1 MLLFFFQ
8 YWSCIQLLFTPFPS
22 WQSIQECASS
32 FFVIADIAL
41 YFWLMLMSFLSFK
54 LRFLSGDIFFLFFNL
69 QVITCFRV
77 RINISW
83 IRKYNAFFVFHDTVF
98 PTYPENYN
106 TSEGFCFLN
115 RGIATKIFVTVKLKN
130 DLNMMR
136 ISFLLKQLCCCC
148 LDVRFFSLIIIA
160 ISFLIHFSYMLFFFH
175 CIDILR
181 MFYNYLTLL

>member
-22 WQSIQECASS
+22 WQSIQECALC
-32 FFVIADIAL
+32 FFCHSWYCIV
-41 YFWLMLMSFLSFK
+41 FLINVDVFPFIWNTIS
-54 LRFLSGDIFFLFFNL
+54 LGWYFFLVFNL

-175 CIDILR
+175 CFDILR
-181 MFYNYLTLL
+181 MFYNYLMLL